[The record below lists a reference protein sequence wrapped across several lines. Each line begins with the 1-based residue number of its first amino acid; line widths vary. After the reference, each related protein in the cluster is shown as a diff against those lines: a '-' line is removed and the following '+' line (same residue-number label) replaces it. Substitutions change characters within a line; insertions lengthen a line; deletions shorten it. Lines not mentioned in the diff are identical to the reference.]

1 MRQFAFFSSNS
12 TTDITTQPS
21 SDPNGGESSGGYGY
35 FDNLWNWLSGIVDWL
50 KSIAEGI
57 IQIPLNIWNYVK
69 EIPGQVWNFFEGA
82 FSFLGSV
89 VSNIWDS
96 VKGIPGSILDGL
108 KWLFVPDGD
117 EIDKSIQTLSN
128 TFKSTFGID
137 SYDISNIFGTETEIS
152 DQQGTISI
160 GGYEFTGTV
169 FSVKYLTR
177 AISTFRPVIRGF
189 LVFLLVLYNIN
200 QLLALIRQN
209 PIAIGIHLPTQPAN
223 EPVSL
228 PALPSGSDYPR
239 LKG

>member
-1 MRQFAFFSSNS
+1 M
-12 TTDITTQPS
+12 
-21 SDPNGGESSGGYGY
+21 
-35 FDNLWNWLSGIVDWL
+35 SGIVDWL

-57 IQIPLNIWNYVK
+57 IQIPLNIWDNVK
-69 EIPGQVWNFFEGA
+69 NIPSMVWNFFEGA
-82 FSFLGSV
+82 FSSLGSV

-108 KWLFVPDGD
+108 KWLFVPSEDK
-117 EIDKSIQTLSN
+117 INKSIQTLSN
-128 TFKSTFGID
+128 TFKSTFGVD
-137 SYDISNIFGTETEIS
+137 SYDISDIFGTETEIA
-152 DQQGTISI
+152 DQQATISV
-160 GGYEFTGTV
+160 GGYEFTLTV
-169 FSVKYLTR
+169 FNVKYLVR

-189 LVFLLVLYNIN
+189 IVFLLVLYNIN

-209 PIAIGIHLPTQPAN
+209 PIAIGIHLPTQPAS

>member
-1 MRQFAFFSSNS
+1 MQATEPS
-12 TTDITTQPS
+12 TGAS
-21 SDPNGGESSGGYGY
+21 GGESGGGFTY
-35 FDNLWNWLSGIVDWL
+35 FDNLWNFLTSIVSWLQSC
-50 KSIAEGI
+50 AESL
-57 IQIPLNIWNYVK
+57 IQIPISIWDNVKNI
-69 EIPGQVWNFFEGA
+69 PSMVWSFFESA
-82 FSFLGSV
+82 FSSLGSV

-128 TFKSTFGID
+128 TFKATFGID
-137 SYDISNIFGTETEIS
+137 SYDISNIFGTETEIA

-160 GGYEFTGTV
+160 CGYEFTGTV

-209 PIAIGIHLPTQPAN
+209 PIAIGIHLPTQPAS

>member
-1 MRQFAFFSSNS
+1 MQATEPS
-12 TTDITTQPS
+12 TGAS
-21 SDPNGGESSGGYGY
+21 GGESGGGFTY
-35 FDNLWNWLSGIVDWL
+35 FDNLWNILNSIIDWL
-50 KSIAEGI
+50 CSCAESL

-69 EIPGQVWNFFEGA
+69 EIPGQVWSFFESA
-82 FSFLGSV
+82 FSSLGDV
-89 VSNIWDS
+89 VSNIWNA
-96 VKGIPGSILDGL
+96 VKGIPDSILDGL
-108 KWLFVPDGD
+108 KWLFVPSEDS
-117 EIDKSIQTLSN
+117 INQSIQTLSN

-137 SYDISNIFGTETEIS
+137 SYDISNIFGTETEIA

-160 GGYEFTGTV
+160 CGYEFTGTV

-209 PIAIGIHLPTQPAN
+209 PIAIGIHLPTQPAS

>member
-1 MRQFAFFSSNS
+1 MQATEPS
-12 TTDITTQPS
+12 TGAS
-21 SDPNGGESSGGYGY
+21 GGESGGGFTY
-35 FDNLWNWLSGIVDWL
+35 FDNLWNILNSIIDWL
-50 KSIAEGI
+50 CSCAESL

-69 EIPGQVWNFFEGA
+69 EIPGQVWSFFESA
-82 FSFLGSV
+82 FSSLGDV

-128 TFKSTFGID
+128 TFKATFGID

-189 LVFLLVLYNIN
+189 IVFLLILYNIN
-200 QLLALIRQN
+200 QFFALIRQA
-209 PIAIGIHLPTQPAN
+209 PIGFGTHLQNQPMN
-223 EPVSL
+223 CNVDYQPMLNS
-228 PALPSGSDYPR
+228 PDYPR

>member
-1 MRQFAFFSSNS
+1 M
-12 TTDITTQPS
+12 
-21 SDPNGGESSGGYGY
+21 
-35 FDNLWNWLSGIVDWL
+35 SGIVDWL
-50 KSIAEGI
+50 KSIAEGVV
-57 IQIPLNIWNYVK
+57 QIPLNLWNYIK
-69 EIPGQVWNFFEGA
+69 DIPGQVWDFVKQIPGQVWSFFESA
-82 FSFLGSV
+82 FSSLGSV

-137 SYDISNIFGTETEIS
+137 SYDISNIFGTETEIA

-160 GGYEFTGTV
+160 GDYEFTGTV

-209 PIAIGIHLPTQPAN
+209 PIAIGIHLPTQPAS

>member
-1 MRQFAFFSSNS
+1 MQASEPS
-12 TTDITTQPS
+12 TGAS
-21 SDPNGGESSGGYGY
+21 GGESGGGFTY
-35 FDNLWNWLSGIVDWL
+35 FDNLWNFLTSIVSWLQSC
-50 KSIAEGI
+50 AESL
-57 IQIPLNIWNYVK
+57 IQIPISIWDNVKNI
-69 EIPGQVWNFFEGA
+69 PSMVWSFFESA
-82 FSFLGSV
+82 FSSLGSV

-117 EIDKSIQTLSN
+117 EINKSIQTLSN

-137 SYDISNIFGTETEIS
+137 SYDISNIFGTETEIA

-209 PIAIGIHLPTQPAN
+209 PIAIGIHLPTQPAS

>member
-1 MRQFAFFSSNS
+1 MRSC
-12 TTDITTQPS
+12 
-21 SDPNGGESSGGYGY
+21 
-35 FDNLWNWLSGIVDWL
+35 
-50 KSIAEGI
+50 AEGI

-82 FSFLGSV
+82 FSSLGSV

-137 SYDISNIFGTETEIS
+137 SYDISNIFGTETEIA

-189 LVFLLVLYNIN
+189 IVFLLILYNIN
-200 QLLALIRQN
+200 QFFALIRQA
-209 PIAIGIHLPTQPAN
+209 PIGFGTHLQNQPMN
-223 EPVSL
+223 CNVDYQPMLNS
-228 PALPSGSDYPR
+228 PDYPR

>member
-1 MRQFAFFSSNS
+1 MQATEPS
-12 TTDITTQPS
+12 TGAS
-21 SDPNGGESSGGYGY
+21 GGESGGGFTY
-35 FDNLWNWLSGIVDWL
+35 FDNLWNILNSIIDWL
-50 KSIAEGI
+50 CSCAESL
-57 IQIPLNIWNYVK
+57 IQIPISIWDNVKNI
-69 EIPGQVWNFFEGA
+69 PSMVWNFFEGA
-82 FSFLGSV
+82 FSSLGSV

-137 SYDISNIFGTETEIS
+137 SYDISNIFGTETEIA

-169 FSVKYLTR
+169 FSVKFLTR